1 MRASI
6 NWFTVFSI
14 VLFYHDLHLD
24 SWLRFICQVHI
35 LHIFNFNLLLLV
47 NLYGMFLET
56 FLRFTICLTGKN
68 ISLFWSSII
77 MNTKSF
83 FELQKALTLL
93 LTKLLHF
100 AFVSLTDL
108 ETRSH
113 FVRLVSAWTTSSKE
127 ACCWREVYWRC
138 LTSCSDLPNVSGFLC
153 LLYMSIGLEL
163 ALRTLFLILD
173 ILCILISKGHTRIDI
188 TVIWGIRIK
197 YRPTYLLLWTLPW
210 FQFRA

>member
-1 MRASI
+1 MLASI
-6 NWFTVFSI
+6 NWVTVFSI

-24 SWLRFICQVHI
+24 SWLRFICQFHIIHI
-35 LHIFNFNLLLLV
+35 LNFDLLLLV

-56 FLRFTICLTGKN
+56 FLRFAICLTGKN
-68 ISLFWSSII
+68 ISLFWSPII

-100 AFVSLTDL
+100 AFASLTNL

-127 ACCWREVYWRC
+127 ACCLREVYWRC
-138 LTSCSDLPNVSGFLC
+138 LASCSDVPSFNGFLC

-163 ALRTLFLILD
+163 AMGTLLFILD
-173 ILCILISKGHTRIDI
+173 ILRMLICKSHTRIDI
-188 TVIWGIRIK
+188 TVIWGIRVK
-197 YRPTYLLLWTLPW
+197 YRSTYLLLWTLPW